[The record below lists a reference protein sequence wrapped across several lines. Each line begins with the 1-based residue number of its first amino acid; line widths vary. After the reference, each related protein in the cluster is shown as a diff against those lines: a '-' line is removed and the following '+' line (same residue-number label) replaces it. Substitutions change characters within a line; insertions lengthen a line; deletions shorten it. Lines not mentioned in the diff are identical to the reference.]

1 MILILLM
8 LILKLFQ
15 RKEFISAVI
24 NGGYPE
30 VYELPIKTK
39 RLGMI
44 FYIKAR
50 ITKDI

>member
-15 RKEFISAVI
+15 KKSLYAVI

-30 VYELPIKTK
+30 VYEFTNKSKKGFSGFLYKS
-39 RLGMI
+39 
-44 FYIKAR
+44 
-50 ITKDI
+50 